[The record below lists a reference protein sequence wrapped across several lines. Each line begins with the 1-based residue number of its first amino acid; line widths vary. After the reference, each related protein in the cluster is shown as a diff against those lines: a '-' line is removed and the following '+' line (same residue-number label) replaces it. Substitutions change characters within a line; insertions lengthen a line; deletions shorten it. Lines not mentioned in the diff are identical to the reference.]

1 MMHPNRTY
9 LLRLKEKR
17 KVIADS
23 LNILKARRQALVV
36 EFLASARPFL
46 LNRKKIMALYGQA
59 RQYLAVSLGLE
70 GEPTISALAAVNRHD
85 PGIKIEEKNVL
96 GAQYRTAKI
105 LAPIARSAAARHY
118 DFGPTTPYL
127 EETFSHFEQVV
138 RELLEAA
145 GHESKLKNLGAE
157 IQKTS
162 RKFRVLEERILPEMA
177 GRIHMVSQYIGERER
192 EDYFRLKRF
201 KDRRQKNKNAKGPRP

>member
-1 MMHPNRTY
+1 MIHPNRTY

-17 KVIADS
+17 RVIANS

-36 EFLASARPFL
+36 EFLAAARPFL
-46 LNRKKIMALYGQA
+46 LRRKKIMALYGQA
-59 RQYLAVSLGLE
+59 RQYLAISRGLA

-85 PGIKIEEKNVL
+85 PGVELEEKNVL
-96 GAQYRTAKI
+96 GTQYRTPKI
-105 LAPIARSAAARHY
+105 LEPIGRSTAARHY
-118 DFGPTTPYL
+118 DFGPTTPHL

-138 RELLEAA
+138 EEMLQVA

-162 RKFRVLEERILPEMA
+162 RKFRVLEERILPEMTS
-177 GRIHMVSQYIGERER
+177 RIHLVSQYIGERER

-201 KDRRQKNKNAKGPRP
+201 KDMRHRNRGAEGTIP

>member
-17 KVIADS
+17 KVIANS

-70 GEPTISALAAVNRHD
+70 GETTISALAAVNRHD
-85 PGIKIEEKNVL
+85 PGIAIAEKNVL
-96 GAQYRTAKI
+96 GAHYRTAKI
-105 LAPIARSAAARHY
+105 LEPIVRSAAARQY
-118 DFGPTTPYL
+118 DFGPTAPHL
-127 EETFSHFEQVV
+127 EETFSFFEQVV
-138 RELLEAA
+138 EEMLEVA
-145 GHESKLKNLGAE
+145 GHESKLKNLGEA
-157 IQKTS
+157 IRKTS
-162 RKFRVLEERILPEMA
+162 RKSRVLEERILPEMA
-177 GRIHMVSQYIGERER
+177 GRIHLVSQYIGERER

-201 KDRRQKNKNAKGPRP
+201 KDRRQRDKNAEGPGP